1 MPAQV
6 TVSDVAET
14 TGSGVDRRLL
24 IDGRL
29 VTTDKALSS
38 IDPATGEVAVPVVGG
53 GE

>member
-29 VTTDKALSS
+29 VTTDKAFSS
-38 IDPATGEVAVPVVGG
+38 INPATGEVAVPVGG
-53 GE
+53 GGK

>member
-6 TVSDVAET
+6 TMSDVADA

-29 VTTDKALSS
+29 VTTDKAFSS
-38 IDPATGEVAVPVVGG
+38 INPATGEVAVPVVGG
-53 GE
+53 GK